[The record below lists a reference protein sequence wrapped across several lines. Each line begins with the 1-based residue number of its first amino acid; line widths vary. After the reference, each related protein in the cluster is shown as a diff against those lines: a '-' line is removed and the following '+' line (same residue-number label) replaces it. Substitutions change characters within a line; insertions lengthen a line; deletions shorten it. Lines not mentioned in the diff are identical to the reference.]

1 VGRKGQSAPG
11 GRRRPAHGV
20 GADPEVELEGQA
32 PDTLPPPRRVG
43 KTPTI
48 VLKAALILEEE
59 LAHGLGA
66 AKRIEQRFIDV
77 EHLRMQPPDALLSKF
92 RRDAHDAVDILVDV
106 IASTATNVTGRAANI
121 VNVTARRMSSVG
133 SRRPQGESSLE
144 MQLPSV
150 MVPGVVA
157 AGEVAEVAVTL
168 ENESS
173 YSTAEFTLHS
183 SELVT
188 GEGSRIPAESVTF
201 SPATLSVGPHAS
213 GRVTARVHVPEGTPE
228 GLYEGLVRA
237 SQLQS
242 LRAMLRVHVR

>member
-1 VGRKGQSAPG
+1 MGRKGHEGGAR
-11 GRRRPAHGV
+11 GRRRTPGV
-20 GADPEVELEGQA
+20 TGDVETEQEGPA
-32 PDTLPPPRRVG
+32 PDMAPLPRRIG
-43 KTPTI
+43 RTPTI
-48 VLKAALILEEE
+48 VLKAASILEEE

-66 AKRIEQRFIDV
+66 ARRIEQRFIDV

-106 IASTATNVTGRAANI
+106 IASTATSVTERAGHI
-121 VNVTARRMSSVG
+121 VNVTATRMSSARRSREG
-133 SRRPQGESSLE
+133 SSPGE
-144 MQLPSV
+144 MQLPAV
-150 MVPGVVA
+150 MVPGFVS
-157 AGEVAEVAVTL
+157 AGEVAEVALSL

-188 GEGSRIPAESVTF
+188 GEGARIPAESVTF
-201 SPATLSVGPHAS
+201 SPATLSVGPHATGS
-213 GRVTARVHVPEGTPE
+213 VMARVRVPEGTPE

-242 LRAMLRVHVR
+242 LRAMLRVQVR

>member
-1 VGRKGQSAPG
+1 MGRKGEDTAS
-11 GRRRPAHGV
+11 GRRRRAPAV
-20 GADPEVELEGQA
+20 SADPEVELEGQA
-32 PDTLPPPRRVG
+32 RDAVPPPRRVG

-48 VLKAALILEEE
+48 VLKAASILEEE

-106 IASTATNVTGRAANI
+106 IASTATNVTGRASHI
-121 VNVTARRMSSVG
+121 VNITARRMSSARSHRSQEELSG
-133 SRRPQGESSLE
+133 E

-150 MVPGVVA
+150 TVPGVVA
-157 AGEVAEVAVTL
+157 AGEVAEVALTL
-168 ENESS
+168 ENDSA

-183 SELVT
+183 SELVA
-188 GEGSRIPAESVTF
+188 GEGARIPADSVTF

-213 GRVTARVHVPEGTPE
+213 GSVTARVRVPDGTPE

-237 SQLQS
+237 SQLKS